1 MKRFERPAGS
11 HVAIHADAFGG
22 LFPEAARSEPV
33 TLDGVAVVS
42 ISGPLTTREEGWF
55 DNYDAIRARCAQ
67 AFASASRAVVLRIN
81 SPGGDASGCYEL
93 SRELRAMSERTGKPL
108 FAFADSL
115 AASAAYAIA
124 CAASR
129 IHVAETGFLG
139 SIGCLKPLVS
149 FAERDRAAGL
159 RVELVASGGRKTDGH
174 PAVPITEAALTA
186 AQAEVDALAAIFFE
200 LVASARGMS
209 ADAVAA
215 LDAGVFHGAR
225 AVVEG
230 LADQVSTFEG
240 LLAVASGNSGEAAKE
255 STMDLKEI
263 VAALKA
269 KAEGDGEEAEQAR
282 KALAAMGEG
291 DEPKKDDEKA
301 SKAEGDD
308 DEPKASKAEGDDGD
322 APLPPKKDDDEKASK
337 ASASVAGRLAA
348 LEKSERAQLLASR
361 PDLPPKTRAWLESAP
376 IEVVRDA
383 VVSIERPKVPN
394 LAQAATV
401 RPTLPAGAGGAEG
414 RADMLPPEEARALDE
429 LMGLSRR
436 TGAIRQDGTRLVLGV
451 MTPAEAR
458 AELARRKDGAR

>member
-1 MKRFERPAGS
+1 M
-11 HVAIHADAFGG
+11 
-22 LFPEAARSEPV
+22 
-33 TLDGVAVVS
+33 
-42 ISGPLTTREEGWF
+42 
-55 DNYDAIRARCAQ
+55 
-67 AFASASRAVVLRIN
+67 
-81 SPGGDASGCYEL
+81 
-93 SRELRAMSERTGKPL
+93 
-108 FAFADSL
+108 
-115 AASAAYAIA
+115 
-124 CAASR
+124 
-129 IHVAETGFLG
+129 
-139 SIGCLKPLVS
+139 S

-174 PAVPITEAALTA
+174 PAVPITEAALAA

-200 LVASARGMS
+200 LVASSRGMS
-209 ADAVAA
+209 TEAVEA

-291 DEPKKDDEKA
+291 DEPKKDGEEKA
-301 SKAEGDD
+301 SKAEGDE

-322 APLPPKKDDDEKASK
+322 APLPKKKDDEDEPKASK
-337 ASASVAGRLAA
+337 ASSFAGRLAA

-361 PDLPPKTRAWLESAP
+361 PDLPAKTRAWLESAP

-401 RPTLPAGAGGAEG
+401 RPTLPAGAGEG
-414 RADMLPPEEARALDE
+414 SADMLPPEEARALDE
-429 LMGLSRR
+429 QMGLSRR
-436 TGAIRQDGTRLVLGV
+436 IGAIRQDGTRLVLGV

>member
-22 LFPEAARSEPV
+22 LFPEASRSEPV

-174 PAVPITEAALTA
+174 PAVPITEAALAA

-200 LVASARGMS
+200 LVASSRGMS
-209 ADAVAA
+209 TEAVEA

-282 KALAAMGEG
+282 KALVAMGEG
-291 DEPKKDDEKA
+291 EEPKKDGEE
-301 SKAEGDD
+301 KAEGDE

-322 APLPPKKDDDEKASK
+322 APLPPKKDEDEPKASK
-337 ASASVAGRLAA
+337 ASSFAGRLAA
-348 LEKSERAQLLASR
+348 LEKSERAQLLATR
-361 PDLPPKTRAWLESAP
+361 PDLPAKTRAWLESAP

-401 RPTLPAGAGGAEG
+401 RPTLPAGAGGVDG

-429 LMGLSRR
+429 QMGLSRR